1 MSNYKKFTLDTI
13 KQKLKN
19 GDYEAPVGAM
29 RAIGKTQELSEADK
43 EKARALVR
51 KHFGVEAP
59 APAARKPAK
68 KAKKAAK
75 KAAPKAAGKKKVAK
89 KAAAVTASPTSRT
102 VAKKTRKKS
111 KRGRTSAPAEGD
123 TEAVEAP
130 VDAAPASPAF
140 AEQPTKVSASSTLA
154 PPRSNGSGNVVLEM
168 GQVISTVGE
177 ALKSMEAA
185 KRLFPKAKLEHDV
198 EVATGAMAR
207 AVRIIDQEIMSPR
220 LVNGGAAATKATVRK
235 KASKKGT
242 RAKASTTTPPPA
254 EETTESVL
262 AEGEGHILTEEELS
276 QLALARE
283 TQAG

>member
-68 KAKKAAK
+68 KAKKVAK
-75 KAAPKAAGKKKVAK
+75 KAAPKAAVKKKVAK
-89 KAAAVTASPTSRT
+89 KAAAASPTSRT

-111 KRGRTSAPAEGD
+111 KRGRAAAPAEGD

-130 VDAAPASPAF
+130 VDAAAPASPAF